1 MSKYVKKETA
11 CKVACAICNEFA
23 PPGACPG
30 ECGWIVRL
38 KESAAAA
45 DVAPVVHGRWQ
56 NTYCAYRC
64 SECGRGSAI
73 MTNFCPECGALM
85 SRAQN
90 SKENAHAPD

>member
-1 MSKYVKKETA
+1 MAEYINRIAYCKEY
-11 CKVACAICNEFA
+11 CHCHS
-23 PPGACPG
+23 G
-30 ECGWIVRL
+30 ECNKASCPIFRL
-38 KESAAAA
+38 PAA

-90 SKENAHAPD
+90 SKETAHASD

>member
-1 MSKYVKKETA
+1 MTEYINRIAYCKEYCLCHGGKCEKA
-11 CKVACAICNEFA
+11 S
-23 PPGACPG
+23 CP
-30 ECGWIVRL
+30 IFKL
-38 KESAAAA
+38 PAA

-56 NTYCAYRC
+56 NTYCAYRY

-90 SKENAHAPD
+90 SKEAAHDPD